1 MTPRT
6 FDRET
11 LLDLT
16 VNMVP
21 LGIML
26 FFIVVFVV
34 VNPFPADPVGT
45 ALQMTIMVV
54 MVASLGLLTYVSGK
68 IISRDERRAETEE
81 LAHPTQ
87 QTTTVGSDVD
97 RSDVDR

>member
-1 MTPRT
+1 MTLRT
-6 FDRET
+6 FDRAT

-34 VNPFPADPVGT
+34 ADPFGPDLVST
-45 ALQMTIMVV
+45 AVQMTIMVV
-54 MVASLGLLTYVSGK
+54 MVASLGLLTYVSGR

-97 RSDVDR
+97 HSDVDR